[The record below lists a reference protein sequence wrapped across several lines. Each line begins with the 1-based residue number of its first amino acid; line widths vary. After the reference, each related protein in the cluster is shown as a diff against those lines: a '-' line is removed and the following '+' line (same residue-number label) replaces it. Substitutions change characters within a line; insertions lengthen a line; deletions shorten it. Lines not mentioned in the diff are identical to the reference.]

1 MVSSSLWPHGL
12 PARLLRP
19 WNSPGKNTG
28 VGCHFLLQGIF
39 PAQGSNSCLRHW
51 QEDSLPL
58 CHLGADWSGRKEFI
72 QGDWHSHRVTTSW
85 KHMRHTSPAPLST
98 LASLPA
104 PPPHRSTLPRGESS
118 QSVLPVFPT
127 KTMSTGSTAEAL
139 QESKRPESAQWRPAT
154 WTQGGKWTEDWTIR
168 RVRVPRTHSQREVLG
183 SKCRGS
189 ASRRGQDSSPGFT
202 WSDCLILGLAS
213 WKLVREAPLHDG
225 LISMLKSTGKQ
236 QSPTLSTLVRC
247 SGVLCNLRVSVA
259 NDHN

>member
-1 MVSSSLWPHGL
+1 MDCPPGSSVHGILQARIPEWVAIFFSRGSSQPRDQTHVSSTGRRILYHYAIWE
-12 PARLLRP
+12 R
-19 WNSPGKNTG
+19 TG
-28 VGCHFLLQGIF
+28 VGARNLSKVTDILTGSPPPGSIWDTPLL
-39 PAQGSNSCLRHW
+39 R
-51 QEDSLPL
+51 
-58 CHLGADWSGRKEFI
+58 
-72 QGDWHSHRVTTSW
+72 
-85 KHMRHTSPAPLST
+85 PLST
-98 LASLPA
+98 LVSLPD
-104 PPPHRSTLPRGESS
+104 PPPHRSTLPKGESS

-127 KTMSTGSTAEAL
+127 KTMSMGSTAEAL

-236 QSPTLSTLVRC
+236 QSPTLSTLVPC

-259 NDHN
+259 NDPN